1 MVIAF
6 KYLRLKKI
14 PQLDKKLLH
23 RYMWVGLNPP
33 RTPMYLE
40 SKLPKVRFGGAFL
53 HQKTLIDSEME
64 RGKSDLVSNCGPHM
78 Y

>member
-1 MVIAF
+1 
-6 KYLRLKKI
+6 
-14 PQLDKKLLH
+14 
-23 RYMWVGLNPP
+23 MWVGLIPP

-40 SKLPKVRFGGAFL
+40 SKLPKVRFGGAFQ